1 MRRHPG
7 NWEWRGVKDPDTLA
21 REGGA
26 GPAPR
31 VHGQMVGCR
40 EMKLSG
46 WGRYPVLDARAH
58 APRSVEALRDIV
70 LSSPSVIARGNG
82 RAYGESAINPAATI
96 MMRHFDRMLAFD
108 PGSGQLVAEA
118 GVLLADIIAVFLP
131 RGWFPLVTPGT
142 KFITLGGAIAAD
154 VHGKNHRRD
163 GSFRACVDWIELMGP
178 DGAVRRCSRRED
190 AELFDHTLGGMGLT
204 GIVVRAALR
213 LRPVETAWVRQTTI
227 SAGTLAAAMAAI
239 EAARDATYAAAWI
252 DCVAT
257 GRSLGRSL
265 VMLGEHAARA
275 DLPPD
280 HAGQPFRIEPR
291 RKLSVPVDF
300 PAFALNRYGMR
311 ALNALYYRAG
321 ARKAG
326 VRLVDWDSYFHP
338 LDVIHGWNRIYGRR
352 GFAQF
357 QCVLPL
363 DRAEAGLAALLTTVA
378 VAGSASF
385 LAVLKRLGAQ
395 GSAFSFPMEGYTLA
409 LDFPVSE
416 ATLAL
421 LDRLDAI
428 VVAHG
433 GRFYLAKDSR
443 MSAAVLRASDR
454 RVEDFR
460 ALRAA
465 RGLAG
470 RFRSAQAERLAL

>member
-1 MRRHPG
+1 
-7 NWEWRGVKDPDTLA
+7 
-21 REGGA
+21 
-26 GPAPR
+26 
-31 VHGQMVGCR
+31 
-40 EMKLSG
+40 MKLSG
-46 WGRYPVLDARAH
+46 WGRYPLLDACVH
-58 APRSVEALRDIV
+58 APRDVGALRDLV

-108 PGSGQLVAEA
+108 PGSGRLVAEA
-118 GVLLADIIAVFLP
+118 GVLLADIIDVFLP
-131 RGWFPLVTPGT
+131 RGWFPLVMPGT
-142 KFITLGGAIAAD
+142 KFVTLGGAIAAD

-178 DGAVRRCSRRED
+178 DGAVRRCSRQED

-227 SAGTLAAAMAAI
+227 VAKTLAAAMETI
-239 EAARDATYAAAWI
+239 EAAQGSAYAAAWI
-252 DCVAT
+252 DCLAT
-257 GRSLGRSL
+257 GPALGRSL
-265 VMLGEHAARA
+265 VMLGEHATRD
-275 DLPPD
+275 DLPAGD
-280 HAGQPFRIEPR
+280 AGQPLRIAPR
-291 RKLSVPVDF
+291 RRLSVPVDL

-311 ALNALYYRAG
+311 ALNGLYYTAG

-326 VRLVDWDSYFHP
+326 VRLVDCDSYFHP
-338 LDVIHGWNRIYGRR
+338 LDAIHGWNRIYGRR
-352 GFAQF
+352 GLAQF

-363 DRAEAGLAALLTTVA
+363 DQAAAGLSALLATVA
-378 VAGSASF
+378 GAGSASF
-385 LAVLKRLGAQ
+385 LAVLKRLGPQ
-395 GSAFSFPMEGYTLA
+395 DGAFSFPMEGYTLA
-409 LDFPVSE
+409 LDFPASG
-416 ATLAL
+416 AALAL

-428 VVAHG
+428 VIAHG

-460 ALRAA
+460 ALRVA